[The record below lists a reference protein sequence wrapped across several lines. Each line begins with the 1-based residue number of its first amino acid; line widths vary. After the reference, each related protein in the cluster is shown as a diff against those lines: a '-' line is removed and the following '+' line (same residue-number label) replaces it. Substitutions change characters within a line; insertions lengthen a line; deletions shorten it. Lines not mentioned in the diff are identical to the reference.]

1 MCKKKKKKSHAT
13 DHKSQIQT
21 PIDYTRSL
29 TVRAPIGCWSHDH
42 RRGFPRLFVFLGD
55 LRQSSPIGAGE
66 SSGDMWWMSEGDVG
80 MDGAHTG
87 GMKRQQQQ
95 MRRRRRRRGGGAEGY
110 CAKNTTAGFTT
121 LQSTLCS
128 PHGRFLNVYF
138 LIYLFFDIRP
148 VRFNWVLD
156 GLGCFIGSTRRR
168 CELMSS
174 KISYQCH
181 IYSCY
186 KWWSLSFF
194 YYSAKQ
200 NVINKF

>member
-138 LIYLFFDIRP
+138 LIIYFLTSDQ
-148 VRFNWVLD
+148 WDLTGCLMDWDVLLDPHAGVVSWCPLKYHINVTSTHVTSD
-156 GLGCFIGSTRRR
+156 GVF
-168 CELMSS
+168 
-174 KISYQCH
+174 
-181 IYSCY
+181 
-186 KWWSLSFF
+186 LSFIT
-194 YYSAKQ
+194 AQ
-200 NVINKF
+200 NRMS